1 MSDIKKI
8 HMKLVEDFIEKTK
21 NLLQEKL
28 DDGCIAIDVG
38 TTNLALSELFM
49 EKSGLKL
56 SKIIVKEEAAT
67 GGNLRHAIFDIESS
81 LPDELKS
88 EAPFDLVTS
97 FTTHF
102 GNLKTALLNVNSLLR
117 PNGVFCLSIAIHN
130 CLSDLCDELAEKHS
144 TYKDKIINCLKSL
157 GGNEKLSEELP
168 KMLSEC
174 EFTVDYFEVM
184 PITHNNEE
192 NDDLKGNFVVIF
204 LNFKLIFN

>member
-8 HMKLVEDFIEKTK
+8 HMNIVEDFIEKTK

-28 DDGCIAIDVG
+28 VDGCIAIDVG

-88 EAPFDLVTS
+88 EAPFDLATS
-97 FTTHF
+97 FAVHF
-102 GNLKTALLNVNSLLR
+102 GDLKTALLNVNSLLR

-192 NDDLKGNFVVIF
+192 NDDLKGNFCCNIF
-204 LNFKLIFN
+204 EF